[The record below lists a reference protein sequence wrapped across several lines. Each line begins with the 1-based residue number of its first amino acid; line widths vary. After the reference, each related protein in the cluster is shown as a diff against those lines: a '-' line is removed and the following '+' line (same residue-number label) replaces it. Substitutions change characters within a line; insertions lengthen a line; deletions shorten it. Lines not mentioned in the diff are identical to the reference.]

1 MDDMIETIMAKAD
14 QLTADDLI
22 GRTITIKITGAKVD
36 KSDQPVS
43 LSYDGDGGKPFKPG
57 KSMRRVLSHV
67 WGTDSKKY
75 VGRQLTLYRDPA
87 VKFGGQEVGG
97 IRISHMSDIKSAVT
111 VSLTASKGNKK
122 PYVVKPLAVASTP
135 SPTPAAAADPEKA
148 TLIKD
153 GEAAV
158 AAGWDAYKAWGS
170 KLTPEQKDKIKEFLP
185 KWTVDAKKV
194 GD

>member
-1 MDDMIETIMAKAD
+1 MDDMIETILARAD

-43 LSYDGDGGKPFKPG
+43 LSYEGDGGKPFKPG

-75 VGRQLTLYRDPA
+75 IGRQLTLYRDPA

-97 IRISHMSDIKSAVT
+97 IRISHMSDIKSSVT

-122 PYVVKPLAVASTP
+122 PFVVKPLAVASA
-135 SPTPAAAADPEKA
+135 PAPAQDPEKA
-148 TLIKD
+148 ALIKD
-153 GEAAV
+153 GAAAV

-185 KWTVDAKKV
+185 QWTVDAK
-194 GD
+194 GGA